1 MEELRNERIRNNLS
15 REERLRRKRK
25 RERRRQL
32 QRNKFIALVFLL
44 MLGIICVV
52 NVATGDRKFSEKEN
66 RALEQRPQL
75 TLSGIESGRWMEQ
88 YESYVS
94 DQFTGRDFWV
104 SLKSN
109 LDLLSGKRKS
119 NGVFKG
125 KDHYLLEDIA
135 TPDETQMNANLTA
148 MKEFQQTYKDIP
160 MYMMLVPDAANI
172 QADKL
177 PKHAVTEDQ
186 NQQFTQIKDTL
197 GDSFQW
203 INVKDVLNKHKS

>member
-75 TLSGIESGRWMEQ
+75 TLSGIESGRWDGT
-88 YESYVS
+88 V
-94 DQFTGRDFWV
+94 
-104 SLKSN
+104 
-109 LDLLSGKRKS
+109 
-119 NGVFKG
+119 
-125 KDHYLLEDIA
+125 
-135 TPDETQMNANLTA
+135 
-148 MKEFQQTYKDIP
+148 
-160 MYMMLVPDAANI
+160 
-172 QADKL
+172 
-177 PKHAVTEDQ
+177 
-186 NQQFTQIKDTL
+186 
-197 GDSFQW
+197 
-203 INVKDVLNKHKS
+203 

>member
-1 MEELRNERIRNNLS
+1 
-15 REERLRRKRK
+15 
-25 RERRRQL
+25 
-32 QRNKFIALVFLL
+32 
-44 MLGIICVV
+44 
-52 NVATGDRKFSEKEN
+52 
-66 RALEQRPQL
+66 
-75 TLSGIESGRWMEQ
+75 MEQ

-177 PKHAVTEDQ
+177 PKHAVTENQ
-186 NQQFTQIKDTL
+186 NSSLHRIKDTL
-197 GDSFQW
+197 WMTFSVGSM
-203 INVKDVLNKHKS
+203 

>member
-1 MEELRNERIRNNLS
+1 MEELRNERIRSNLS

-177 PKHAVTEDQ
+177 PKHAEPAVYTD
-186 NQQFTQIKDTL
+186 
-197 GDSFQW
+197 
-203 INVKDVLNKHKS
+203 